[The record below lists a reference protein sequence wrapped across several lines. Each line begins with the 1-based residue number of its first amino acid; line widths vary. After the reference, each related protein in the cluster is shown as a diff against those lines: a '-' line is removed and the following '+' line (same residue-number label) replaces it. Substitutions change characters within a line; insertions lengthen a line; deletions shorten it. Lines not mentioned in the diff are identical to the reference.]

1 MSLRAEA
8 VPEEG
13 EGRTRGRI
21 THHLRRRAGQL
32 RTDTYALYYACRDA
46 RVPWYAKAL
55 LAVIVGYVISP
66 IDLIPDFIP
75 VLGALDDLVLVP
87 LGIAAAVK
95 LIPTPVWEECRAKGR
110 VLSDTAGPKSWL
122 AGAIVVA
129 IWVLILAAV
138 VLVVVARRKPSVR
151 LGPA

>member
-1 MSLRAEA
+1 MKVDA

-32 RTDTYALYYACRDA
+32 RAETYALYYACRDA

-75 VLGALDDLVLVP
+75 VLGALDELVLVP
-87 LGIAAAVK
+87 FGIAAAVK
-95 LIPTPVWEECRAKGR
+95 LIPKPVWEECRAKGR
-110 VLSDTAGPKSWL
+110 ALSGCAGPKSWL
-122 AGAIVVA
+122 AGAVVIV
-129 IWVLILAAV
+129 IWVLVLAGVVSAV
-138 VLVVVARRKPSVR
+138 IVLRKPR
-151 LGPA
+151 GHFPHP